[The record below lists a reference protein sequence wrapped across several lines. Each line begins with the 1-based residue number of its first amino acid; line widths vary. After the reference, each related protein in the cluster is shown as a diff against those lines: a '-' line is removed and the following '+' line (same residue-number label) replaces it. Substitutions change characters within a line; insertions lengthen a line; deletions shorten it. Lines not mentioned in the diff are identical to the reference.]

1 MKIKFE
7 IKSSNTQINPLFT
20 IFMEHKE
27 KDIAELFI
35 TKFNIRQMKIG
46 ENPSMEQQ
54 NVPLN
59 DGRVIMNKDQIK
71 EFIAS
76 LQLLVKTFKKLKQ

>member
-7 IKSSNTQINPLFT
+7 IKSSDASVNPLFT
-20 IFMEHKE
+20 IFMEHKG

-35 TKFNIRQMKIG
+35 TKFNLRQLKMG
-46 ENPSMEQQ
+46 ENPGLEPQ
-54 NVPLN
+54 NTPLN
-59 DGRVIMNKDQIK
+59 DGRIVMNKEQVK

-76 LQLLVKTFKKLKQ
+76 LQLLVKTFKKAK

>member
-7 IKSSNTQINPLFT
+7 IKSSDTQVNPLFT
-20 IFMEHKE
+20 IFMEHKG

-35 TKFNIRQMKIG
+35 TKFNLRQLTIG
-46 ENPSMEQQ
+46 ENPSVEQQ
-54 NVPLN
+54 NTPLN
-59 DGRVIMNKDQIK
+59 DGRVIMNKDQVK

-76 LQLLVKTFKKLKQ
+76 LQLLVKTFKKLK